1 MSERYLLY
9 LPGSALR
16 RWSEV
21 LAALR
26 AGQIRRSFH
35 IAYRI
40 AAHYRKIAQPRGRE
54 RRMNRLFPV
63 GISHNSRNLA
73 ILIQEAQYLGRT
85 IVLPSL
91 TVPPV
96 HNLGRRVVS
105 AIGEYYDLSRSHVR
119 LADGRE
125 VVPKYIEYR
134 DFIRRR
140 DVPPLRS
147 GRFFT
152 RSEKID
158 RQTSERYPLIVRYAD
173 GHEFWLP
180 LFSRHSF
187 TVGTTVHL
195 QLSEA
200 LNKIAEK
207 TRTELDS
214 YCFLQWRTLW
224 DPNIPVRAT
233 GRESQDARPP
243 WDAQDAAVRAAVM
256 STSNHDG
263 FYREQWPLLRH
274 FVDGEGLC
282 RQLAKVFPRGSK
294 LYIAANLWRPHD
306 EVYFGP
312 LRALYRVYR
321 CYDFPQLARLAEGPE
336 RNTAKLN
343 LIENSLGEHAA
354 HRLKVHPRR
363 KDVLAEMQQLVDLP
377 DPIQP

>member
-1 MSERYLLY
+1 MGERYLLY
-9 LPGSALR
+9 LPGPSHT
-16 RWSEV
+16 WSEF

-26 AGQIRRSFH
+26 AGRIRRSLGTVCRLRT
-35 IAYRI
+35 YYWKLENPSRRECRI
-40 AAHYRKIAQPRGRE
+40 
-54 RRMNRLFPV
+54 NRLLPS
-63 GISHNSRNLA
+63 GISHNSRNLK
-73 ILIQEAQYLGRT
+73 ILIQEAQYLERT

-91 TVPPV
+91 TVPLA

-125 VVPKYIEYR
+125 VVPKYIEYQ

-147 GRFFT
+147 GRFFAFNE
-152 RSEKID
+152 RID

-173 GHEFWLP
+173 GNDFWP
-180 LFSRHSF
+180 PFFSRHSF
-187 TVGTTVHL
+187 RVGTTVHL

-200 LNKIAEK
+200 LNKIVEK
-207 TRTELDS
+207 THTELDS
-214 YCFLQWRTLW
+214 YCFLQWRALW
-224 DPNIPVRAT
+224 DPNVPIRVT
-233 GRESQDARPP
+233 GREP
-243 WDAQDAAVRAAVM
+243 WDAQEEAVREVVAR
-256 STSNHDG
+256 DG
-263 FYREQWPLLRH
+263 FSGLFREQWPLLRH

-282 RQLAKVFPRGSK
+282 RQLVKIFPRGSK
-294 LYIAANLWRPHD
+294 LYIAANIWRPHD

-354 HRLKVHPRR
+354 YRLKVHPRR
-363 KDVLAEMQQLVDLP
+363 KDVRAEMQQLVDLP

>member
-1 MSERYLLY
+1 
-9 LPGSALR
+9 
-16 RWSEV
+16 
-21 LAALR
+21 
-26 AGQIRRSFH
+26 
-35 IAYRI
+35 
-40 AAHYRKIAQPRGRE
+40 
-54 RRMNRLFPV
+54 MNRLFPH
-63 GISHNSRNLA
+63 GISHNSRNLK
-73 ILIQEAQYLGRT
+73 ILIQEAQHLGR
-85 IVLPSL
+85 IVVLPSL
-91 TVPPV
+91 TVPAV

-105 AIGEYYDLSRSHVR
+105 AIGEYYDLSRSHVQ

-147 GRFFT
+147 GRFFAPG
-152 RSEKID
+152 EKID
-158 RQTSERYPLIVRYAD
+158 MQTSERYPLIVRYAD
-173 GHEFWLP
+173 GYDFWP
-180 LFSRHSF
+180 PFFSRHGF
-187 TVGTTVHL
+187 RVGTTVHL

-200 LNKIAEK
+200 LNSIVEK
-207 TRTELDS
+207 TRTELDC

-224 DPNIPVRAT
+224 DSNVPVRVT
-233 GRESQDARPP
+233 GREP
-243 WDAQDAAVRAAVM
+243 WDAQDRAVRDAAM
-256 STSNHDG
+256 DEHGG
-263 FYREQWPLLRH
+263 FYRNLWPLLRH

-282 RQLAKVFPRGSK
+282 RQLIKIFPRGSK

-321 CYDFPQLARLAEGPE
+321 CYDFPRLARLAEGPE

-363 KDVLAEMQQLVDLP
+363 KDVLAEMQRLVDLP

>member
-1 MSERYLLY
+1 MRERYLLY
-9 LPGSALR
+9 LPR
-16 RWSEV
+16 PPYMWSDF
-21 LAALR
+21 LPALR
-26 AGQIRRSFH
+26 AGRIRRSLLIVRRLCVYYWRFANPSRH
-35 IAYRI
+35 ERI
-40 AAHYRKIAQPRGRE
+40 LNK
-54 RRMNRLFPV
+54 LFPN
-63 GISHNSRNLA
+63 GISHNSRNLK

-85 IVLPSL
+85 VVLPSL

-134 DFIRRR
+134 DFIRRH

-147 GRFFT
+147 GHFFA
-152 RSEKID
+152 SGEKID
-158 RQTSERYPLIVRYAD
+158 RRTSERYPLIARYAD
-173 GHEFWLP
+173 GNKFWP
-180 LFSRHSF
+180 PFFSRHGF

-200 LNKIAEK
+200 LNKIVEE

-224 DPNIPVRAT
+224 DPNIPVRVT
-233 GRESQDARPP
+233 GRES

-282 RQLAKVFPRGSK
+282 RQLVKIFPRGSK

-321 CYDFPQLARLAEGPE
+321 CYDFSQLARLAEGPE

-343 LIENSLGEHAA
+343 LIENIIGEHAA
-354 HRLKVHPRR
+354 HRLKVHPGW
-363 KDVLAEMQQLVDLP
+363 KGWLAEMQRIVDLP
-377 DPIQP
+377 DSIQP